1 MNAATATTARKIKLQ
16 RGVPGWYVYHG
27 NDCKDFFDIHKIG
40 PGMWT
45 VEHGHRENGVKTVE
59 AWTVE
64 SLDAARALIAAT
76 I

>member
-1 MNAATATTARKIKLQ
+1 MNATAATTARKIKLQ
-16 RGVPGWYVYHG
+16 RGMPGWYVYHA
-27 NDCKDFFDIHKIG
+27 NDCKDSFSIHKIG

-45 VEHGHRENGVKTVE
+45 VEHTHRESGAKTGE
-59 AWTVE
+59 TWTVE

>member
-1 MNAATATTARKIKLQ
+1 MNATTATTARKIKLQ
-16 RGVPGWYVYHG
+16 RGVPGWYVYHA
-27 NDCKDFFDIHKIG
+27 NHCKDFFNIHKIG

-45 VEHGHRENGVKTVE
+45 VEHTHRENGTKTVE

-64 SLDAARALIAAT
+64 NLDAARALIAAT